1 MQENFFIA
9 LEKVS
14 NPAWV
19 QGLAS
24 SGKKL
29 NYAEMTEKVF
39 EKLNLG
45 IEMNDVLEDLKP
57 VQSGM
62 GVDMGGEMIGGEVG
76 EFNEG
81 AAGGIGAIPPEGGG
95 LPGNGQV
102 PGMGMG

>member
-45 IEMNDVLEDLKP
+45 IELNDVLEDLQP
-57 VQSGM
+57 AQPGM
-62 GVDMGGEMIGGEVG
+62 GVDMGGEMLGGEVG
-76 EFNEG
+76 GFDEG
-81 AAGGIGAIPPEGGG
+81 AAGGLPAVPPAGNG
-95 LPGNGQV
+95 LPGNGSQ